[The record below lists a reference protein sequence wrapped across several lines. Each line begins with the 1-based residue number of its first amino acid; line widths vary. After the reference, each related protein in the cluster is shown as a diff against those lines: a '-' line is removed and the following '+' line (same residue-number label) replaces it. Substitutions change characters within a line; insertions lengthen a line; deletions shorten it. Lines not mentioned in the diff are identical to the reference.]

1 VAERLAAATPRPR
14 FAGSLTWLL
23 ACLILLVTTAS
34 ADAAVQRGIV
44 YGHGQVAGGM
54 APLRLDLYRPAVSPA
69 PVVVLI
75 HGGGFARGSR
85 SDPSI
90 ARIGRAL
97 AAQGIAAAC
106 IDYRL
111 AGSAPRPSARVA
123 PLLAGLPRTPVRR
136 AVAAAVDDTLTAIGF
151 LRRNSARFGLD
162 PRRIGLVGGS
172 AGAMTATHVAYV
184 LDDYGIARPPIRF
197 VGDLWGGVIV
207 DPPGGAQLSA
217 FPLAAGD
224 PPLFAVHGTADR
236 AVPVRFSDQLVARA
250 REIGVP
256 AEYHRIPGRGHGFS
270 ASGFFTARLGGGPTP
285 FERLLRFAASALR
298 GTR

>member
-217 FPLAAGD
+217 FPLAARR
-224 PPLFAVHGTADR
+224 PAAVRRPRHRGPR
-236 AVPVRFSDQLVARA
+236 RA
-250 REIGVP
+250 RPLLRP
-256 AEYHRIPGRGHGFS
+256 ARRPRARDRRPGRIPPHPGPR
-270 ASGFFTARLGGGPTP
+270 ARVQRL
-285 FERLLRFAASALR
+285 RLLHGAPRRRPDAV
-298 GTR
+298 